1 MHRGIKS
8 NLLLPVARIAAAA
21 KTGND
26 QEGIGFDEKKERV
39 GKFLRLRAP
48 HCEFDELSA
57 TSNYPKKP
65 RCGAGM
71 RNRRSSGI

>member
-8 NLLLPVARIAAAA
+8 NLLLPVARIAAAV

-39 GKFLRLRAP
+39 GKFLCLRAP
-48 HCEFDELSA
+48 HCEFES
-57 TSNYPKKP
+57 
-65 RCGAGM
+65 
-71 RNRRSSGI
+71 